1 MSVAIPTRG
10 RQARPTRA
18 EIASAWQR
26 IRAAAEAGDLQASAL
41 LIALG
46 EGKPLM
52 HTDGGILNLPGH
64 GGWVG
69 DAHDPK
75 PAILA
80 AIRASNPSSKQL
92 PENQ

>member
-1 MSVAIPTRG
+1 MSLAITTRG
-10 RQARPTRA
+10 RQAKPTRA

-26 IRAAAEAGDLQASAL
+26 IRAAAEAGDLLASAL

-46 EGKPLM
+46 EGKPLA
-52 HTDGGILNLPGH
+52 HKDGGILNLPGH

-69 DAHDPK
+69 DATDPGHTIK
-75 PAILA
+75 DT
-80 AIRASNPSSKQL
+80 IRAIDPASKQL